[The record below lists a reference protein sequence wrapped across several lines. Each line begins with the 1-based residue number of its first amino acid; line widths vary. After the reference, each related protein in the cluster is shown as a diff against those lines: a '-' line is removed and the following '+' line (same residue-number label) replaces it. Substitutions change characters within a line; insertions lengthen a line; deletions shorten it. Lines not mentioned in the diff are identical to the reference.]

1 MEISNEQGI
10 LLLLHQANG
19 NLETVK
25 KLMEEMYDNKEPVPS
40 LQIANYLCQI
50 EITITE
56 ILHVDESPNT
66 RRQGVQPQELSG
78 NLPRKEEGEEGLYF
92 ETNPN

>member
-25 KLMEEMYDNKEPVPS
+25 SLIIESYIAGERVPHTEIVKFLM
-40 LQIANYLCQI
+40 QI
-50 EITITE
+50 EISITE
-56 ILHVDESPNT
+56 ILNVDEAEHT
-66 RRQGVQPQELSG
+66 RRERMQSQQLQR

>member
-1 MEISNEQGI
+1 MEIANEQGI

-56 ILHVDESPNT
+56 ILHVDENKHT
-66 RRQGVQPQELSG
+66 RRTGVQPPLMR
-78 NLPRKEEGEEGLYF
+78 NDLPQTEEGEEGLYF